1 MKFGKQFDFYKIPE
15 WSEFYL
21 DYISLKKLIKYLDKR
36 RHKKRSKAIKKLKQ
50 IHIKDEEDSN
60 EEESSYL
67 EHEHEQHSESN
78 ISSGKEENVEVQKA
92 KEIQLEKLPES
103 EQIQYFIT
111 IYKQKVGVVEQFFLT
126 KLSEFQA
133 SFENLKKKI
142 NVKRSMLGKN
152 FQRTD
157 SAYILKTKQENAERD
172 ELGYA
177 VSWKRAMSNLYNH
190 TSWLHS
196 YYSINSLAIQKL
208 QKKAKKLFHMN
219 NMQNIDV
226 VLAETDNEF
235 EIFKVINT
243 LVDLRKQ
250 IKMLYSSELTN
261 NSLSQATME
270 LEQRM
275 GGGGKMKHTKLIS
288 FYCGIILC
296 SIFFFILMNFIKPQ
310 QDNSLVP
317 FFPAFNFTLVLIE
330 VMIGIGV
337 NIIIL
342 RKYRINYI
350 YIFEIDPKLRLGSAE
365 MFQNGLMLLTIWVV
379 SLVLSKMTLSFG
391 LFDSQYALFSLLI
404 NLMIIA
410 FLFFP
415 FHCSYYEFRKG
426 IIITLIRNLFPIG
439 KTAVRFKDFLFGDVL
454 TSLNKPFASL
464 VLSFC
469 LLACK
474 DCRENNKRDEECNR
488 STVACLIVLF
498 GPFAIRFFQC
508 INRYYY
514 TSEAWPHLGNT
525 LKYVGGLSNAICA
538 WAYSRY
544 KTPNT
549 LIAHIAAGVVSQS
562 YMLFWDIYMDWNL
575 GRVTSKNFFLRDKIV
590 YPKKMYFFA
599 IITDAILR
607 FSWTWNFFL
616 LTNKK
621 YDEWYNV
628 GLALLEAYRRI
639 QWCVFRIENENT
651 NNPEKY
657 RTILAIPD
665 LPMD

>member
-15 WSEFYL
+15 WSEFYF
-21 DYISLKKLIKYLDKR
+21 DYISIKKLLKYLDKR
-36 RHKKRSKAIKKLKQ
+36 RHKNKTKKKLKQ
-50 IHIKDEEDSN
+50 IHIEENDDN
-60 EEESSYL
+60 NDEESSIIENTDKNNIDSNANSNNTTTYL
-67 EHEHEQHSESN
+67 IDEN
-78 ISSGKEENVEVQKA
+78 KEVKKA
-92 KEIQLEKLPES
+92 KKINLSKYSES
-103 EQIQYFIT
+103 EQIKYFIK
-111 IYKQKVGVVEQFFLT
+111 IYKKKVQVVENFFME
-126 KLSEFQA
+126 KLGEFQA
-133 SFENLKKKI
+133 NFENLKKKI
-142 NVKRSMLGKN
+142 SLRRSNIGFKRKESYQL
-152 FQRTD
+152 T
-157 SAYILKTKQENAERD
+157 TKQENAERD

-196 YYSINSLAIQKL
+196 YFSINSLAIQKL

-219 NMQNIDV
+219 HILNIDL
-226 VLAETDNEF
+226 VLTETDAQF
-235 EIFKVINT
+235 QFFQTINT

-250 IKMLYSSELTN
+250 IKLVYSSELTDN
-261 NSLSQATME
+261 NLNKATIE

-275 GGGGKMKHTKLIS
+275 GGGGKMKHTKLIA
-288 FYCGIILC
+288 FYFGIILC
-296 SIFFFILMNFIKPQ
+296 SILFFILMNFIQPQ
-310 QDNSLVP
+310 NDNSLVP

-330 VMIGIGV
+330 VLIGIGV

-365 MFQNGLMLLTIWVV
+365 MFQNGLLLLTVWMV
-379 SLVLSKMTLSFG
+379 SLVLSKMTLCFG
-391 LFDSQYALFSLLI
+391 LFGSQYALFSLVI
-404 NLMIIA
+404 NIMIVT

-426 IIITLIRNLFPIG
+426 IIVTLIRNIFPIG
-439 KTAVRFKDFLFGDVL
+439 KNSVRFRDFLFGDVL
-454 TSLNKPFASL
+454 TSLNKPFASI

-469 LLACK
+469 LLSCN
-474 DCRENNKRDEECNR
+474 DCREKNQRNNECNR
-488 STVACLIVLF
+488 ATYSCLFVLF
-498 GPFAIRFFQC
+498 APFLIRFFQC

-514 TSEAWPHLGNT
+514 TKEAWPHLGNT
-525 LKYVGGLSNAICA
+525 LKYVGGLSNAIGA

-544 KTPNT
+544 KNSTS
-549 LIAHIAAGVVSQS
+549 LIIHLVAGGVSQC

-616 LTNKK
+616 DPK
-621 YDEWYNV
+621 YDEWNN
-628 GLALLEAYRRI
+628 LAMAILEAYRRI

-657 RTILAIPD
+657 RTILAIPE